1 MCYICRNIGFSTM
14 EQLFEY
20 SRPVDNQDFV
30 GRKAEVEKI
39 SADFIFL
46 TNTIILAP
54 QGLGKSSLVRKAA
67 LEASHREKKL
77 RFCYLDLF
85 NVRNE
90 ERFYE
95 LYAESV
101 LKAVSSTLEEAVSN
115 LSRFF
120 TSPSPKLNFT
130 SPSVDGISLD
140 FDWSDVRKYKDQILG
155 IPARVAQGTGLKLVV
170 CIDNFHAIENFENP
184 TDFMHLLKTH
194 WVAGQSVA
202 YCLCAQENAT
212 MNDFLK
218 TVKPFSVYADIIRL
232 SKIDPIALSRHLRDK
247 FADSGKYLDGEVA
260 SLIVSM
266 SGSHPSYA
274 HQLAHLS
281 WMNTSVVCSKEVVMA
296 AHQTI
301 INQMHNLFSIITA
314 SLTTQQLCYLHA
326 VLCGETV
333 ISTAEVLH
341 RHHITSATSASRSK
355 VALLQRGI
363 LYSVEGRME
372 LSDPIY
378 AYWLRNRYFKNI

>member
-1 MCYICRNIGFSTM
+1 M
-14 EQLFEY
+14 EKLFEY
-20 SRPVDNQDFV
+20 SKPVDSQEFV

-39 SADFIFL
+39 SADFVFL

-67 LEASHREKKL
+67 AEASHREKKL

-101 LKAVSSTLEEAVSN
+101 LKAVSPTLEDAVGN

-120 TSPSPKLNFT
+120 TLPSPKLNFT
-130 SPSVDGISLD
+130 SPAVDGVCLD
-140 FDWSDVRKYKDQILG
+140 YDWSEVRRYKDHILQI
-155 IPARVAQGTGLKLVV
+155 PMRVAEATGLRLVV
-170 CIDNFHAIENFENP
+170 CIDNFHAIENFEDLN
-184 TDFMHLLKTH
+184 TFMGLLKTY
-194 WVAGQSVA
+194 WVTGHSVA

-232 SKIDPIALSRHLRDK
+232 GKIDSIAFSRHLRDK
-247 FADSGKYLDGEVA
+247 FADSGKYLDAEVA
-260 SLIVSM
+260 SLIVHI

-274 HQLAHLS
+274 QQLAHLS
-281 WMNTSVVCSKEVVMA
+281 WMNTSVVCSKEVVME

-301 INQMHNLFSIITA
+301 INQMHNLFSIITS

-341 RHHITSATSASRSK
+341 RHHISSATSASRSK

-363 LYSVEGRME
+363 LYFVGGKME
-372 LSDPIY
+372 LSDPLY
-378 AYWLRNRYFKNI
+378 AYWLRSRYFKMM